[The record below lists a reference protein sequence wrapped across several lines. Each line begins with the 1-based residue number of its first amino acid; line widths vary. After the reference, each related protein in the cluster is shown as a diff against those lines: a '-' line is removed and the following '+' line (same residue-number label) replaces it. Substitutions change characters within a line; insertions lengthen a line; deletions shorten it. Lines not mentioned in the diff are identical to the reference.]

1 MFLQIMYNV
10 IFILHSNILFVY
22 GVISLCPLSWE
33 REMYARCN
41 SLKTL
46 GITTVVLHYYMYIDI
61 KRDTKVFSYTSIII
75 LCLLRRFT
83 AYL

>member
-1 MFLQIMYNV
+1 MLV
-10 IFILHSNILFVY
+10 LHLNYVY
-22 GVISLCPLSWE
+22 YLSGLYEKKESRWT
-33 REMYARCN
+33 RCN
-41 SLKTL
+41 TLKTL
-46 GITTVVLHYYMYIDI
+46 GIIKVVLQLYMYIDI